1 VDNSQQS
8 ECKTE
13 DGLGLK
19 NSKVYAQIKSYEV
32 TTIHKKASHGKEK
45 LQYQLRDNA
54 KGERI

>member
-1 VDNSQQS
+1 MQN
-8 ECKTE
+8 
-13 DGLGLK
+13 
-19 NSKVYAQIKSYEV
+19 IKSYEV

>member
-13 DGLGLK
+13 

-54 KGERI
+54 KRERI